1 MPRIKLEEQ
10 SQYEFSFPAA
20 LYPRDINYGGH
31 LGNDSLVSLIGSAR
45 AHMLHSMGM
54 SENDLGDG
62 KTGIIMADLVINFK
76 AEAFIFD
83 ELEIGTHVGEMR
95 PSGFRLFHR
104 VMKNNSV
111 IAFAETGISAFDYG
125 RKKISPVPELF
136 RKKIE
141 EIQKSR

>member
-10 SQYEFSFPAA
+10 SRYEFSYPVT

-31 LGNDSLVSLIGSAR
+31 LGNDSLTSLIGSAR
-45 AHMLHSMGM
+45 AQMLHSMGM

-83 ELEIGTHVGEMR
+83 ELEIDIHVGELR
-95 PSGFRLFHR
+95 SSGFRLFHR
-104 VMKNNSV
+104 VKKKGTIV
-111 IAFAETGISAFDYG
+111 ALVETGMAAFDHA
-125 RKKISPVPELF
+125 RKKMVPVPGMF
-136 RKKIE
+136 KRKTE
-141 EIQKSR
+141 EMQNK